1 MEADCVEGM
10 EPDIKLADP
19 IPGKQKRSVI
29 FWIVTGQSGAGKTN
43 VLRILEDW
51 GYFCIDNLPP
61 ALLLR
66 TAEMVVGNPEI
77 KRVALGVDVRS
88 RSFFNYVV
96 PALEE
101 MQRHGYIPKIL
112 FLEAGTSTLIRRFK
126 ETRRRHPMASEGK
139 LLEDIQ
145 MERSRLDDL
154 RGRADV
160 VIDTSGLKVSDL
172 KVMLKERIH
181 GGSKGLQFYIY
192 VVSFGYKYGIPYD
205 ADLLMDVRFL
215 PNPYYDPKLRPL
227 TGLDAPVKEFVM
239 QQDVSQMFFD
249 KYSQLLRYLVPKY
262 IEEGKSSLVVA
273 IGCTG
278 GQHRSVALAEKLAGS
293 LQEAGFHADVHHRD
307 IERHKE
313 NQ

>member
-1 MEADCVEGM
+1 MKGSDTAGK
-10 EPDIKLADP
+10 EPDVKLASP
-19 IPGKQKRSVI
+19 ITGKQKKSVI

-66 TAEMVVGNPEI
+66 TAEMVVGNGEI

-88 RSFFNYVV
+88 RSFFNFVV

-101 MQRHGYIPKIL
+101 MRRNGYIPKIL
-112 FLEAGTSTLIRRFK
+112 FLEAGTATLVKRFK

-139 LLEDIQ
+139 LLEDIRL
-145 MERSRLDDL
+145 ERSRLDEL
-154 RGRADV
+154 RGMADV

-172 KVMLKERIH
+172 KGILKERIH
-181 GGSKGLQFYIY
+181 GGAKGLQFYIY
-192 VVSFGYKYGIPYD
+192 VVSFGYKYGIPFD

-215 PNPYYDPKLRPL
+215 PNPYYDPVLKPL
-227 TGLDAPVKEFVM
+227 TGLDEPVRDFVM
-239 QQDVSQMFFD
+239 KQDVSKVFFE
-249 KYSQLLRYLVPKY
+249 KYSSMLKYLVPKY

-278 GQHRSVALAEKLAGS
+278 GQHRSVTLADLLAKS
-293 LQEAGFHADVHHRD
+293 LQAAGFHADVHHRD
-307 IERHKE
+307 IDRHKE
-313 NQ
+313 DA